1 MTMRTIGVF
10 VTLALTVPGCGE
22 ILRKPDVAIDASQV
36 IGEQVTYEVTALKV
50 TPEVVVGANSLPF
63 LAQVTVDGVGQGAAR
78 RVSAVEAIGKRMP
91 AIGQRPDYL
100 IGGGDVIRVIRT
112 VNVVGAAGLE
122 TEQDVESVLRVD
134 GQGYIDTA
142 DLGRVLVAGKTPV
155 QAQEA
160 ISSAYVSRSANN
172 VNSVPDVEFPSGG
185 DREYI
190 IGPGDVLSLAFMTS
204 SADLIGEAASSV
216 VSTSSVVETDG
227 VATFLRLGPV
237 DVGGLSLSQAQ
248 VSISEAAFGGGVLR
262 VDEVKLNVIK
272 FASQNIIVTG
282 DVPTSVVT
290 LAPNAN
296 TYENLLANAGITLTP
311 VSDYMVTLE
320 RAGARYQMRASSILS
335 NNNRGRFVARDGDRI
350 EVRRLYSIPKF
361 RVSVS
366 EFNAHKVTFL
376 DINSGSPA
384 VLTLTDEA
392 LDLRTLLLSHN
403 VRVTRSKDAQV
414 RLVRGGLEYQTSAI
428 ELLILDP
435 SLKVWLKPGDS
446 VFVEELAYVPSQA
459 VIVGE
464 VGAPKQ
470 FPINQVARST
480 VSQALFSAGL
490 FSSTGADFK
499 HIYVMRKREEG
510 KYEAYHFDLREVLN
524 IGLSDRMELRPG
536 DVIFVRT
543 TPIFEFTK
551 ILNAVLGIQSAV
563 SRVVPTSDTTY
574 DTTSDSP

>member
-1 MTMRTIGVF
+1 MSMRTIGVF

-36 IGEQVTYEVTALKV
+36 IGEQFTYEVTALKV

-160 ISSAYVSRSANN
+160 ISSAYVARSANN
-172 VNSVPDVEFPSGG
+172 VNSVPDVEFPSGD

-190 IGPGDVLSLAFMTS
+190 IGPGDVLSLAFITS
-204 SADLIGEAASSV
+204 SADLIGEATSSV
-216 VSTSSVVETDG
+216 VSTSSVVGTDG
-227 VATFLRLGPV
+227 VATFLQVGPV

-248 VSISEAAFGGGVLR
+248 VSISEAALR
-262 VDEVKLNVIK
+262 GNAATDEVKLNVIK

-320 RAGARYQMRASSILS
+320 RAGARYQMRASNILS
-335 NNNRGRFVARDGDRI
+335 NINRGRFVARDGDRI

-361 RVSVS
+361 RVNVS

-428 ELLILDP
+428 ELLVLDP

-470 FPINQVARST
+470 FPIDQVARST

-490 FSSTGADFK
+490 FSSPGADFK

-563 SRVVPTSDTTY
+563 SRVVSTSDTTS

>member
-1 MTMRTIGVF
+1 MSMRTIGVF

-155 QAQEA
+155 QAQDA
-160 ISSAYVSRSANN
+160 ISSAYVARSANN
-172 VNSVPDVEFPSGG
+172 VNSVPDVEFPSGD

-190 IGPGDVLSLAFMTS
+190 IGPGDVLSLAFITS
-204 SADLIGEAASSV
+204 SADLIGEATSSV
-216 VSTSSVVETDG
+216 VSTSSVVGTDG
-227 VATFLRLGPV
+227 VATFLQVGPV

-248 VSISEAAFGGGVLR
+248 VSISEAALR
-262 VDEVKLNVIK
+262 GNAATDEVKLNVIK

-361 RVSVS
+361 RVNVS

-428 ELLILDP
+428 ELLVLDP

-470 FPINQVARST
+470 FPIDQVARST

-490 FSSTGADFK
+490 FSSPGADFK

-563 SRVVPTSDTTY
+563 SRVVSTSDTTS

>member
-22 ILRKPDVAIDASQV
+22 ILRTPDVAIGAPQV
-36 IGEQVTYEVTALKV
+36 TGEQVAYEVTALKV

-155 QAQEA
+155 QAQDA
-160 ISSAYVSRSANN
+160 ISSAYVARSANN
-172 VNSVPDVEFPSGG
+172 VNSVPDVEFPSGD

-190 IGPGDVLSLAFMTS
+190 IGPGDVLSLAFITS
-204 SADLIGEAASSV
+204 SADLIGEATSSV
-216 VSTSSVVETDG
+216 VSTSSVVGTDG
-227 VATFLRLGPV
+227 VATFLQVGPV

-248 VSISEAAFGGGVLR
+248 VSISEAALR
-262 VDEVKLNVIK
+262 GNAATDEVKLNVIK

-320 RAGARYQMRASSILS
+320 RAGARYQMRASNILS

-361 RVSVS
+361 RVNVS

-428 ELLILDP
+428 ELLVLDP

-464 VGAPKQ
+464 VGRPKQ

-490 FSSTGADFK
+490 FSSPGADFK

-563 SRVVPTSDTTY
+563 SRVVSTSDTTS

>member
-160 ISSAYVSRSANN
+160 ISSAYVARSANN
-172 VNSVPDVEFPSGG
+172 VNSVPDVEFPSGD

-190 IGPGDVLSLAFMTS
+190 IGPGDVLSLAFITS
-204 SADLIGEAASSV
+204 SADLIGEATSSV
-216 VSTSSVVETDG
+216 VSTSSVVGTDG
-227 VATFLRLGPV
+227 VATFLQVGPV
-237 DVGGLSLSQAQ
+237 DAGGLSLSQAQ
-248 VSISEAAFGGGVLR
+248 VSISEAALR
-262 VDEVKLNVIK
+262 GNAATDEVKLNVIK

-320 RAGARYQMRASSILS
+320 RAGARYQMRASNILS

-361 RVSVS
+361 RVNVS

-428 ELLILDP
+428 ELLVLDP

-470 FPINQVARST
+470 FPIDQVARST

-490 FSSTGADFK
+490 FSSPGADFK

-563 SRVVPTSDTTY
+563 SRVVSTSDTTS

>member
-22 ILRKPDVAIDASQV
+22 ILRTPDVAIGAPQV
-36 IGEQVTYEVTALKV
+36 IGEQVAYEVTALKV

-160 ISSAYVSRSANN
+160 ISSAYVARSANN
-172 VNSVPDVEFPSGG
+172 VNSVPDVEFPSGD

-190 IGPGDVLSLAFMTS
+190 IGPGDVLSLAFITS
-204 SADLIGEAASSV
+204 SADLIGEATSSV
-216 VSTSSVVETDG
+216 VSTSSVVGTDG
-227 VATFLRLGPV
+227 VATFLQVGPV

-248 VSISEAAFGGGVLR
+248 VSISEAALR
-262 VDEVKLNVIK
+262 GNAATDEVKLNVIK

-320 RAGARYQMRASSILS
+320 RAGARYQMRASNILS

-361 RVSVS
+361 RVNVS

-428 ELLILDP
+428 ELLVLDP

-470 FPINQVARST
+470 FPIDQVARST

-490 FSSTGADFK
+490 FSSQGADFK

-510 KYEAYHFDLREVLN
+510 KYDAYHFDLREVLN

-563 SRVVPTSDTTY
+563 SRVVSTSDTTS

>member
-1 MTMRTIGVF
+1 MSMRTIGVF

-155 QAQEA
+155 QAQDA
-160 ISSAYVSRSANN
+160 ISSAYVARSANN
-172 VNSVPDVEFPSGG
+172 VNSVPDVEFPSGD

-190 IGPGDVLSLAFMTS
+190 IGPGDVLSLAFITS
-204 SADLIGEAASSV
+204 SADLIGEATSSV
-216 VSTSSVVETDG
+216 VSTSSVVGTDG
-227 VATFLRLGPV
+227 VATFLQVGPV
-237 DVGGLSLSQAQ
+237 DAGGLSLSQAQ
-248 VSISEAAFGGGVLR
+248 VSISEAALR
-262 VDEVKLNVIK
+262 GNAATDEVKLNVIK

-320 RAGARYQMRASSILS
+320 RAGARYQMRASNILS

-361 RVSVS
+361 RVNVS

-428 ELLILDP
+428 ELLVLDP

-470 FPINQVARST
+470 FPIDQVARST

-490 FSSTGADFK
+490 FSSPGADFK

-563 SRVVPTSDTTY
+563 SRVVSTSDTTS